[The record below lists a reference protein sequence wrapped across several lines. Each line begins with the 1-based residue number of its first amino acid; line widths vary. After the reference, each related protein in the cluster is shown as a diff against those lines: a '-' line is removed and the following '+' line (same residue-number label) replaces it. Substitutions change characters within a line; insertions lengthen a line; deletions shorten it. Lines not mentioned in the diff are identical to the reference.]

1 MKIKLDHVSKYYD
14 RKILD
19 DLSLELEDVHA
30 LGIIGASGC
39 GKSTLLRLLAG
50 MERPQEGSIEVNGR
64 RLQEGTVREYQN
76 EIGYVFQ
83 KHNLF
88 PHLTILE
95 NLVLILNK
103 IKKVPGKEAKAR
115 AKQMLE
121 QLHLKEEMN
130 KRPDSISG
138 GQAQRASIARALCT
152 DPKLIFLD
160 EPTAALDPV
169 LTGEVLKAIREL
181 KGSGKDFIFVT
192 HELKFLRNFADH
204 IIFLDKGKIVEE
216 GPISCLWH
224 PQTELLRNFVKEE
237 DFYDDDN
244 SGNL

>member
-1 MKIKLDHVSKYYD
+1 M
-14 RKILD
+14 
-19 DLSLELEDVHA
+19 
-30 LGIIGASGC
+30 
-39 GKSTLLRLLAG
+39 
-50 MERPQEGSIEVNGR
+50 
-64 RLQEGTVREYQN
+64 
-76 EIGYVFQ
+76 
-83 KHNLF
+83 
-88 PHLTILE
+88 
-95 NLVLILNK
+95 
-103 IKKVPGKEAKAR
+103 PGKEAEAR